1 MTMPL
6 YLEVMTLPKSL
17 VVVLAMLTL
26 CVLSSCSIQKRTT
39 APGWHVEKAS
49 RMSRQAGPSNSLSP
63 DVKSESPAL
72 TRMKRISPRALDWTT
87 GRFPADT
94 SAVDAMARRKVKRAL
109 RREIRF
115 REQIVAFPGAG
126 AIRLVTPEAIADM
139 WHDRAE
145 RISGEQGQPLSKVA
159 PDEFAR
165 LEHLRDLDQESM
177 QDLKRKMMIKFF
189 VGLVVGFALLPLFVY
204 AILSLSLYL

>member
-1 MTMPL
+1 
-6 YLEVMTLPKSL
+6 MTLPKSL

-49 RMSRQAGPSNSLSP
+49 RVFRQAGPSTSLTPPVQP
-63 DVKSESPAL
+63 DPTTL

-87 GRFPADT
+87 GSFPADT
-94 SAVDAMARRKVKRAL
+94 SAVDAKARRKVKRAL

-126 AIRLVTPEAIADM
+126 AIRLVKPEAIADM
-139 WHDRAE
+139 WHHRAE

-177 QDLKRKMMIKFF
+177 QDLKRKMMIKFL
-189 VGLVVGFALLPLFVY
+189 VGLVVMLALLPLFVY
-204 AILSLSLYL
+204 AFLFLALSL

>member
-1 MTMPL
+1 
-6 YLEVMTLPKSL
+6 
-17 VVVLAMLTL
+17 
-26 CVLSSCSIQKRTT
+26 
-39 APGWHVEKAS
+39 
-49 RMSRQAGPSNSLSP
+49 
-63 DVKSESPAL
+63 
-72 TRMKRISPRALDWTT
+72 
-87 GRFPADT
+87 
-94 SAVDAMARRKVKRAL
+94 MARRKVKRAL